1 VKNSKPPAVATWLL
15 NHFGPDPS
23 GPGNDEAFVGDL
35 MEHFQEGRS
44 RLWYWRQVAVAI
56 ARPESRF
63 VMTTVRVLI
72 IGWLMEIYV
81 VPLLVG
87 IILPYP
93 PISASRILTSVLIAG
108 LITGGLLA
116 LLNRPNPLSPMLV
129 FVASYFGKDLYRLL
143 VWPGIQMTPSYGTP
157 RIYVVTWLLGTGMD
171 AVFAAGVLAAGILLA
186 YRPLVKSAKAYTR
199 S

>member
-1 VKNSKPPAVATWLL
+1 MKRSKPPAVATWLL

-23 GPGNDEAFVGDL
+23 APGNDEAFVGDL

-44 RLWYWRQVAVAI
+44 RLWYWRQVAIAI

-72 IGWLMEIYV
+72 IGWLMV
-81 VPLLVG
+81 FNFVPLLVRL
-87 IILPYP
+87 ITPNP
-93 PISASRILTSVLIAG
+93 VNASGVGFAMLVAG

-116 LLNRPNPLSPMLV
+116 LLNRPYHLASTLV
-129 FVASYFGKDLYRLL
+129 FAASCFGRDLYRLL
-143 VWPGIQMTPSYGTP
+143 IWPGVQMAPSYGTP
-157 RIYVVTWLLGTGMD
+157 RMYIVTWLLWTAMD
-171 AVFAAGVLAAGILLA
+171 AVFAAGVLAVGILMA
-186 YRPLVKSAKAYTR
+186 YRPRAKSAKPYTI